1 MASNMTAAAPPWS
14 HGRAAWT
21 MVLTTLLWS
30 SAGVVTRQLQ
40 VAQGFEVTFWRSF
53 FTVLSLLLILPLWQ
67 GPGVF
72 ARMPWRRGTFWL
84 SGLCWAVMFTAF
96 MVALTLTGVARVLVT
111 MALGPLLTALLAR
124 VVTGHRLP
132 PRTWAAIVLGGL
144 GMAWMFAGQAG
155 AADAPGAWLGSLVAL
170 GVPAAAAVNWTVV
183 QRSQAHGEPIDLV
196 PSVLLGAV
204 ISSAI
209 TLPLAWPLTASPH
222 DLGWLAFLGLT
233 QLAIPCVLAVL
244 CARVLPAAEVALL
257 GLLEIVFGILLVWW
271 IVGEAPRPEVLSGGA
286 LVMGALLG
294 NELLGW
300 YAARRAAGAGAGSD
314 IAPLGPA

>member
-1 MASNMTAAAPPWS
+1 MTHRQAV
-14 HGRAAWT
+14 GL
-21 MVLTTLLWS
+21 MVLVTLLWS
-30 SAGVVTRQLQ
+30 IAGVVTRHLDS
-40 VAQGFEVTFWRSF
+40 ARSFEVTFWRSF
-53 FTVLSLLLILPLWQ
+53 FTALSLAVGLLAWRGRGLWTSLRD
-67 GPGVF
+67 GG
-72 ARMPWRRGTFWL
+72 RWLWL
-84 SGLCWAVMFTAF
+84 SGICWAVMFTAF
-96 MVALTLTGVARVLVT
+96 MLALTLTSVAYVLVT